1 MKPAAASPRW
11 ELPSA
16 ALEVLLAQR
25 GPTKGTSL
33 WSQAWTRLR
42 GDRAARIAMWFL
54 ALVVTT
60 SLLAPLLPL
69 PSPVAMHVD
78 REPSA
83 PQAPWMRPRAQQFER
98 QYWPLSSVD
107 RQLVGLRQ
115 TLFKDWQTG
124 PLLGSDSKG
133 RDLLARLVWG
143 SRTSLMVGLAAA
155 LTSLLLGVVYGGL
168 AGLLG
173 GWVDRIMMRIVD
185 GLYALPFT
193 FVVIFVL
200 GLIGTSKS
208 VAGIGREVVFLLAIS
223 ALYWLSMARVVR
235 GQVLS
240 LKRAEFVLAA
250 RAQGAGSLRILFTH
264 MIPNVFAVV
273 VVYLTLTI
281 PSVMLSEAFLSFL
294 GLGIEPPKVSWGLIA
309 VDAIEAASPLRVY
322 WWLIEFPSLAIS
334 SVLLALNVLGDGLR
348 DALDPRARPGGVSP

>member
-1 MKPAAASPRW
+1 VKPAAASPRW
-11 ELPSA
+11 DLPSA
-16 ALEVLLAQR
+16 PLEALLAKH
-25 GPTKGTSL
+25 GSEKGSSL
-33 WSQAWTRLR
+33 WTQAWTRLR
-42 GDRAARIAMWFL
+42 RDRAARWAMWFL
-54 ALVVTT
+54 SLVGAI

-83 PQAPWMRPRAQQFER
+83 PQAPWVAPGAQKFER
-98 QYWPLSSVD
+98 QYWPLSALD

-115 TLFKDWQTG
+115 TLFQEWQTG
-124 PLLGSDSKG
+124 PLLGSDAKG
-133 RDLLARLVWG
+133 RDLLSRLVWG
-143 SRTSLMVGLAAA
+143 GRTSLAVALAAA
-155 LTSLLLGVVYGGL
+155 LTSLILGVVYGGL

-173 GWVDRIMMRIVD
+173 GWADRIMMRIVD

-200 GLIGTSKS
+200 GLVGSSKS
-208 VAGIGREVVFLLAIS
+208 VAGVGREVVFLLAIG

-240 LKRAEFVLAA
+240 LKRAEFVLVA
-250 RAQGAGSLRILFTH
+250 RAQGAGPLRILFTH
-264 MIPNVFAVV
+264 MIPNVLAVV

-322 WWLIEFPSLAIS
+322 WWLIVFPSLAIG
-334 SVLLALNVLGDGLR
+334 SVLLALNVLGDSLR
-348 DALDPRARPGGVSP
+348 DALDPRAPGRAAQP